1 MNENLLN
8 AALIVVFIAIGGVF
22 AAAEMALVSLRD
34 SQVKQ
39 LAHRGK
45 RGQAVAKL
53 HANPNQFLSAVQ
65 IGVTLAGFLSAAF
78 GGATLAGSLSPL
90 LQRLLPIGAPV
101 ADAAALVLITAVI
114 SYVSIVLGELTAKR
128 LALQRAEAFALALAP
143 FVNFVATLCR
153 PVIWLLGAS
162 TNVLVRLLG
171 GDPHAGREEVTDEEI
186 RALVSGSTTLG
197 DEERQIVDDV
207 FDAGARSLREVML
220 PRTEVDFLPGDMP
233 AHKAVREVLKAPHSR
248 YPVMGESADDII
260 GFVHVR
266 DLLDP
271 EVSTRTTPV
280 SEVARPVVSFPDTVR
295 VLYALSEMR
304 RTANHLAIVLDE
316 YGGTAGIVTM
326 EDLVEELVGD
336 ITDEYDVVTEDR
348 TTIRGDQVSDGLTT
362 VDDFA
367 EKTGLVLPDGPY
379 DTLAGYFMAEY
390 GQLPTLNASVEVEV
404 RTADEQDSRPIRLEL
419 RVTELDGRRA
429 SSIAVRRLT
438 GAPTGASAE
447 PSADATRPTHPTRR
461 TRRRIN
467 TRRAVRNRH
476 RPGGAETGRIDRRAA
491 DVLAERPEVAPNPRA
506 APKPRGTMTPMSAKP
521 RVLSLAQPT
530 AGSLHLGNFLGALRQ
545 WVPLQDTHDAFYG
558 VADLHALDANP
569 EPDDLRTSTLRT
581 AAQMLAAGIDPNRAT
596 VFVQSHVPEHT
607 QLAWVLGAYTGFG
620 HASRMTQFKDKS
632 TRRGPD
638 AVTVA
643 LFTYPVLMAADILL
657 YQTERV
663 PVGEDQRQHLELT
676 RDLAVRFNGRFGT
689 TFRVPEAHI
698 LPSVGRIADLAEPT
712 AKMSKSASTPNG
724 IIELLDEPRV
734 NVKKIKSAVTDSGR
748 EITYDE
754 QNKPG
759 VANLLTILSALTG
772 TEIGVLVDKFA
783 GKGYGDLK
791 GAVADAVSEFATPFR
806 ERTLEL
812 MGERTEL
819 AAVLAEGADKA
830 RAVASVTLSD
840 VYRKVGLLPR

>member
-1 MNENLLN
+1 M
-8 AALIVVFIAIGGVF
+8 
-22 AAAEMALVSLRD
+22 
-34 SQVKQ
+34 
-39 LAHRGK
+39 
-45 RGQAVAKL
+45 
-53 HANPNQFLSAVQ
+53 
-65 IGVTLAGFLSAAF
+65 
-78 GGATLAGSLSPL
+78 
-90 LQRLLPIGAPV
+90 
-101 ADAAALVLITAVI
+101 
-114 SYVSIVLGELTAKR
+114 LGELTAKR

-348 TTIRGDQVSDGLTT
+348 TTIRGDQVIDGLTT
-362 VDDFA
+362 LDDFA

-404 RTADEQDSRPIRLEL
+404 AH
-419 RVTELDGRRA
+419 GRRA
-429 SSIAVRRLT
+429 GQPTHPAGAAGHRTGRPPRRLDRR
-438 GAPTGASAE
+438 PASRPE
-447 PSADATRPTHPTRR
+447 RPPSAQPSPRPSARRAAPSPPPTHPTNGR
-461 TRRRIN
+461 TRRRISP
-467 TRRAVRNRH
+467 RSAVRNRH

-491 DVLAERPEVAPNPRA
+491 DVLAERPEVAPEPPSRPEAAWNNDAHVCQAPRA
-506 APKPRGTMTPMSAKP
+506 VVGPAHRRIRCISATSSVRCGSGCRCRTPTTRSTVSPICTRWTRTPSPTTSEPAPCGPPPRCW
-521 RVLSLAQPT
+521 R
-530 AGSLHLGNFLGALRQ
+530 
-545 WVPLQDTHDAFYG
+545 
-558 VADLHALDANP
+558 P
-569 EPDDLRTSTLRT
+569 ESIRTGRRCSSSRTSPSTPSSR
-581 AAQMLAAGIDPNRAT
+581 
-596 VFVQSHVPEHT
+596 
-607 QLAWVLGAYTGFG
+607 WVLGAYTGFG

-632 TRRGPD
+632 
-638 AVTVA
+638 VA
-643 LFTYPVLMAADILL
+643 
-657 YQTERV
+657 
-663 PVGEDQRQHLELT
+663 
-676 RDLAVRFNGRFGT
+676 
-689 TFRVPEAHI
+689 
-698 LPSVGRIADLAEPT
+698 
-712 AKMSKSASTPNG
+712 
-724 IIELLDEPRV
+724 
-734 NVKKIKSAVTDSGR
+734 
-748 EITYDE
+748 
-754 QNKPG
+754 
-759 VANLLTILSALTG
+759 
-772 TEIGVLVDKFA
+772 
-783 GKGYGDLK
+783 
-791 GAVADAVSEFATPFR
+791 
-806 ERTLEL
+806 
-812 MGERTEL
+812 
-819 AAVLAEGADKA
+819 A
-830 RAVASVTLSD
+830 R
-840 VYRKVGLLPR
+840 P